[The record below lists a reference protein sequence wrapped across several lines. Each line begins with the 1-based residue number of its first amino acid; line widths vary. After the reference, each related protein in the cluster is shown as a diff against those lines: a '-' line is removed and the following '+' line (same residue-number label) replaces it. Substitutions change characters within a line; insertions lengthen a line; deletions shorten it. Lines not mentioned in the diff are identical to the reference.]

1 MDNLDEAEE
10 IVLIL
15 LSCSLLALQQEMAS
29 TRKKKPRRRRWWVRP
44 CLRERETLGH
54 ANKLLPLLR
63 SRDVEYYR
71 DASPLFSPCYLRMP
85 PRTFDTLLELLGPR
99 ICKQDTRFRKAIPAD
114 HRLALAVRFLAAGE
128 TVRSS
133 SFNFMSGRSTACHV
147 VPEVCQAIWN
157 ILGPIYVVCPSTEG
171 EWLRERW
178 NMPHC
183 VGAIDGKHVN
193 IECPAKSGS
202 LDRNYKNSFS
212 KSLLAVSDANYRF
225 LYVEVGHNGSEADGG
240 VFRRS
245 DLQRK
250 IEENLQGIPPDAA
263 LGSVGSMP
271 FFFVGDEAFPLRTY
285 LMRPYPRKSQFEQTH
300 QRRIFNYRLS
310 RARRV
315 VENTFG
321 IMAQRWRILRRPFKA
336 TNENVTR
343 IVSACV
349 ALHNFL
355 LQESAVSRAA
365 YCPPGTADYE
375 DWHGQLTEGSW
386 RAEENGNSA
395 LSALPGRGFR
405 SASLAYT
412 VRDKLCKY
420 FITDGKVPWQ
430 ESMVKGN
437 KS

>member
-1 MDNLDEAEE
+1 KHLN
-10 IVLIL
+10 ISVCI
-15 LSCSLLALQQEMAS
+15 CCRLQVA
-29 TRKKKPRRRRWWVRP
+29 
-44 CLRERETLGH
+44 
-54 ANKLLPLLR
+54 
-63 SRDVEYYR
+63 RDFE
-71 DASPLFSPCYLRMP
+71 
-85 PRTFDTLLELLGPR
+85 
-99 ICKQDTRFRKAIPAD
+99 
-114 HRLALAVRFLAAGE
+114 
-128 TVRSS
+128 
-133 SFNFMSGRSTACHV
+133 
-147 VPEVCQAIWN
+147 
-157 ILGPIYVVCPSTEG
+157 
-171 EWLRERW
+171 ERW

-250 IEENLQGIPPDAA
+250 IEKNLQGIPLDAA

-405 SASLAYT
+405 SARY
-412 VRDKLCKY
+412 
-420 FITDGKVPWQ
+420 
-430 ESMVKGN
+430 
-437 KS
+437 

>member
-71 DASPLFSPCYLRMP
+71 DYLRMP

-147 VPEVCQAIWN
+147 VSEVCQAIWN

-171 EWLRERW
+171 EWLRVARDFEERW

-245 DLQRK
+245 NLQRK